1 MLWLSQIIFAGVGAL
16 AAPQFAN
23 SWHLPILVAI
33 LVAGVVSAVVGAI
46 IGLLTIRLGEL
57 YVALATLTFGLLVEQ
72 LVFTRNRF
80 LQGGLGVIVNRP
92 KFATDDLAF
101 SYLAFAFFL
110 IFALLIW
117 NLRRSTS
124 GLALRAVRDST
135 AASRTLG
142 LSVVQVKVLVSA
154 LGAFVAAVGGGFLAM
169 DQSVANPQVYATFLG
184 LVWLAVVVTLGVRS
198 ITAAA
203 LAGLSF
209 SLLPGVMQTY
219 APAKWGEVPAILFG
233 LGAIGVAKN
242 PEGAV
247 LQTGRQIRG
256 LIGKLLPHSA
266 APTPALAGHPSGA
279 WQGGAAASGETASAP
294 AAAAS
299 AASQTAESPPPT
311 ASPDST
317 TTGTTSSTS
326 NSMMR
331 AEP

>member
-1 MLWLSQIIFAGVGAL
+1 
-16 AAPQFAN
+16 
-23 SWHLPILVAI
+23 
-33 LVAGVVSAVVGAI
+33 
-46 IGLLTIRLGEL
+46 
-57 YVALATLTFGLLVEQ
+57 VER

-92 KFATDDLAF
+92 KFAQDDLAF
-101 SYLAFAFFL
+101 AYLAFAFFL
-110 IFALLIW
+110 IFAALIW

-135 AASRTLG
+135 AASRTIG
-142 LSVVQVKVLVSA
+142 LSVVQVKVLVGS
-154 LGAFVAAVGGGFLAM
+154 LGAFVAAVGGGFYAM
-169 DQSVANPQVYATFLG
+169 DQSVANPQVFATFLG

-247 LQTGRQIRG
+247 LQTGRQLRG
-256 LIGKLLPHSA
+256 LIGKLLPHSGG
-266 APTPALAGHPSGA
+266 PVPALAGAPSGG
-279 WQGGAAASGETASAP
+279 WRSGDPAPVSLDKSAENP
-294 AAAAS
+294 AENPAENTVSAAS
-299 AASQTAESPPPT
+299 ADTSSTSGAPPP
-311 ASPDST
+311 AARSDST
-317 TTGTTSSTS
+317 SSGTSSSTS